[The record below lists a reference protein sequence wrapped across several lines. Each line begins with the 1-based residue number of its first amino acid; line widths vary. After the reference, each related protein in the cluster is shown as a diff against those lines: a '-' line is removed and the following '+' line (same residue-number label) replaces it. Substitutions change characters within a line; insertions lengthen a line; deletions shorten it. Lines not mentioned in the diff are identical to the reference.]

1 MRRAE
6 CRRSDEPAVLA
17 RTVPFDPAWKPLLSV
32 LVQPPASLLLLIVLG
47 LWLMRRRP
55 RLGGGLIL
63 LSTAGLWL
71 MCCVGTA
78 NWLQDAVLRPP
89 PALTGTQV
97 RALLRNP
104 GNLTQP
110 PTAIVVL
117 GAGRHRLA
125 AEYGTANLTQHAMVR
140 LRYGVWLARHTGL
153 PLGYAGGVG
162 WAQIGERS
170 EAETAAQIVQD
181 DYGLPL
187 RWTESRSRDTR
198 ENADRLV
205 PMLDSAGIKRIVLVT
220 HASHMPRAMR
230 AFRDAAG
237 KGMTLVPAPVAAVT
251 RDEQPMLDWLPSMHG
266 YGLVHSAL
274 HEVFGLIMGA

>member
-1 MRRAE
+1 
-6 CRRSDEPAVLA
+6 VL
-17 RTVPFDPAWKPLLSV
+17 FDPSWKPLLSV
-32 LVQPPASLLLLIVLG
+32 LVQPPASLLLLILLG

-55 RLGGGLIL
+55 RLGGTLIV

-71 MCCVGTA
+71 MCCVGMA
-78 NWLQDAVLRPP
+78 HWLQDSVLRPP
-89 PALTGTQV
+89 QALTTAQIH
-97 RALLRNP
+97 ALMRSPN
-104 GNLTQP
+104 QP

-125 AEYGTANLTQHAMVR
+125 AEYGTANLAQQAMVR
-140 LRYGVWLARHTGL
+140 LRYGVWLARQTGQ
-153 PLGYAGGVG
+153 PLAYAGGVG

-181 DYGLPL
+181 EYGTSL

-198 ENADRLV
+198 ENADLMV
-205 PMLDSAGIKRIVLVT
+205 PILDGAGIKRIVLVT

-237 KGMTLVPAPVAAVT
+237 KGMVVIPAPVAAVT
-251 RDEQPMLDWLPSMHG
+251 RDDQPILDWLPSQQG
-266 YGLVHSAL
+266 FVLVYNAL
-274 HEVFGLIMGA
+274 HEMLGLLTGS

>member
-1 MRRAE
+1 MRRPDPP
-6 CRRSDEPAVLA
+6 CPANVL
-17 RTVPFDPAWKPLLSV
+17 FDPSWKPLLSV
-32 LVQPPASLLLLIVLG
+32 LVQPPGSLLLLILFSV
-47 LWLMRRRP
+47 WLMQHRP
-55 RLGGGLIL
+55 RVGGLLIV

-78 NWLQDAVLRPP
+78 HWLQDSVLRPP
-89 PALTGTQV
+89 QALSAAQI
-97 RALLRNP
+97 RALVRNP
-104 GNLTQP
+104 VQP

-125 AEYGTANLTQHAMVR
+125 AEYGTSNLSQQSMVR
-140 LRYGVWLARHTGL
+140 LRYGVWLARRTGQ

-181 DYGLPL
+181 DYGTGL
-187 RWTESRSRDTR
+187 RWAESRSRDTR
-198 ENADRLV
+198 ENADLMV
-205 PMLDSAGIKRIVLVT
+205 PMLDGAGIKRIVLVT

-237 KGMTLVPAPVAAVT
+237 KGMVIVPAPVAAVT
-251 RDEQPMLDWLPSMHG
+251 HDDQPLLDWMPSQQG
-266 YGLVHSAL
+266 FTLVYNAL
-274 HEVFGLIMGA
+274 HEVLGLLTGS

>member
-1 MRRAE
+1 M
-6 CRRSDEPAVLA
+6 
-17 RTVPFDPAWKPLLSV
+17 PFDPAWKPLLSV
-32 LVQPPASLLLLIVLG
+32 LVQPPASLLLLIVFG

-89 PALTGTQV
+89 AALTAAQV
-97 RALLRNP
+97 RTLVRNP
-104 GNLTQP
+104 AQAQT

-153 PLGYAGGVG
+153 PMAYAGGVG
-162 WAQIGERS
+162 WAQIGDRS
-170 EAETAAQIVQD
+170 EAETAAQITQD
-181 DYGLPL
+181 DYGLSL
-187 RWTESRSRDTR
+187 RWIESRSRDTR
-198 ENADRLV
+198 ENADLMV
-205 PMLDSAGIKRIVLVT
+205 PMLDSAGIRRIVLVT
-220 HASHMPRAMR
+220 HAAHMPRAMR

-237 KGMTLVPAPVAAVT
+237 KGMVLVPAPVAAVT
-251 RDEQPMLDWLPSMHG
+251 RDDQPVLDWLPSQHG
-266 YGLVHSAL
+266 YGLVHGAL
-274 HEVFGLIMGA
+274 HEVLGLLTGS